1 MMVYTTEKLKTK
13 FKLKF
18 VFIYLLWMKV
28 YLLKNNWEK
37 AGVS

>member
-18 VFIYLLWMKV
+18 VFIYPLWMMV
-28 YLLKNNWEK
+28 YLLKNHWEK
-37 AGVS
+37 AGAS